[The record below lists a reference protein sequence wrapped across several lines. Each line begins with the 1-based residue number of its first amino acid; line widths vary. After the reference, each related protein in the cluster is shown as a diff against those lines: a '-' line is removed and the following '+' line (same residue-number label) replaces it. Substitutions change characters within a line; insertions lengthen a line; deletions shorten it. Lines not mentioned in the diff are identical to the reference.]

1 VKAVAYTTI
10 VLAPWGSVRVT
21 EGDQGVVT
29 VELRPGSE
37 QALSRRLEKALGRE
51 VTLRARSGLVA
62 ARQIAE
68 YFAGKRQQFAVPIDF
83 SLADGFALR
92 VLRALRRIGYG
103 ETTSYG
109 ALAARAGSPGAA
121 RAVGAV
127 MRKNPLPLIVP
138 CHRVL
143 AAGGALGGFTGG
155 LEIKRRLLKL
165 ESRSL

>member
-1 VKAVAYTTI
+1 VTATLSTAV

-21 EGDQGVVT
+21 EGDEGVLA

-37 QALSRRLEKALGRE
+37 QALSGRLQKALGGS
-51 VTLRARSGLVA
+51 VTLRARSGLVS

-68 YFAGKRQQFAVPIDF
+68 YLAGKRRRFDLPIDY
-83 SLADGFALR
+83 SLADRFALR
-92 VLRALRRIGYG
+92 VLRALAEIGYG

-109 ALAARAGSPGAA
+109 ALATRAGSPGAA

-155 LEIKRRLLKL
+155 LEIKRQLLEL
-165 ESRSL
+165 ESSD